1 MKDLL
6 KFMGGGKNSL
16 ALLVL
21 MALLAPAR
29 VLAQEQFLTI
39 APGGNSATVYP
50 VNLVF
55 KYSENQMILTAAEI
69 EAAGGG
75 AGTITSLAYKRYNE
89 GSGSPTSRTFDI
101 YMVHTSKNSFSSIS
115 EWIHVTTDDLVFS
128 GTYTFQTS
136 GTDWQ
141 TITLQT
147 PFEYN
152 GTDNLCICFDDNT
165 GRADTRMYWSTH
177 NASNRGLAGWGNSNF
192 DPMGNMPTSQTGVQS
207 KIADIQI
214 GFIPPGMPKP
224 VNLTASNVTA
234 HGATLSWTAPNE
246 DVIGYAYQ
254 YQPAGGEW
262 TALVSTTET
271 SVTLSSLMSDTDY
284 DFQVKAIYAD
294 DESNFAT
301 TTFHTEVS
309 CPRPVDLQAT
319 LTQGNATAATLSW
332 TESGEATDWVL
343 QYSPNADFT
352 GAIAVNVNNTPSC
365 SIINLT
371 PETKYYARVKAD
383 CGSGDQSQW
392 SNTITFRPT
401 NCSVVTIGDDSST
414 STTEMSPLVMTSNY
428 SLTQQIYTAEEID
441 MEGAIYAVSF
451 YYDNTAPFSMENI
464 RVFMKHVN
472 RNEFANATDKEPLT
486 TDDLVFTGT
495 FSATE
500 AGWATIILDTPFD
513 YDGASN
519 LLVCVCDNTTGGYT
533 SEYKFRQTLYNS
545 VFRRIYWHTNSSSYI
560 PDPYNSSTSY
570 GGSTGRSYGR
580 NNTQFDILPAAYPRP
595 VNLQATLTEG
605 NATSATL
612 SWTEKG
618 TATRW
623 VVEYGTAADFTG
635 ATSVTVNGTPSCNL
649 TSLTAEARYY
659 ARVKAVNGDSGSQWS
674 KVVDFRPT
682 NCRVVGIGDVTSTNA
697 TYCLPVVLNKNYS
710 LTQQIYTADEIGV
723 EGSIRTISFYYT
735 SYSSFSLSNIKIYMK
750 NVTRS
755 AFSSSSSNYE
765 KEPLTADNLVWT
777 GTLSA
782 SDAGWVTIDLTT
794 PFAYDGLSNL
804 LVAVY
809 DDESGKLNENYK
821 FKESPCTGTKCLYWY
836 HDTYIP
842 NLSSNSYS
850 GSHNTAQSRNVI
862 QLEILPPTCPRPLN
876 LQATLTEGD
885 NTVAS
890 LSWTENGS
898 ATEWVLQYG
907 TNKTFAEGTY
917 SEMTT
922 GFVVDGTTI
931 TANLTGLTPEQRLYA
946 RVKANCGG
954 GDESLW
960 SKTIEFRPT
969 TCDIVQIL
977 GNYGSTDYM
986 FPVAMSYNYSLSQQI
1001 YTAEEIGAEGMIYSI
1016 SFRYNSSSYPFT
1028 MNGIDVYMK
1037 NVTRNVFASQ
1047 YDNEPLSSSNRVWTG
1062 TLSATEAGWITIN
1075 LDTPFAYDGV
1085 SNLLVAVWDATSGK
1099 FTSDYKFNTGTCSGY
1114 KSIVW
1119 YGDSTTPI
1127 PYPIQNYPNG
1137 VYSNYTG
1144 WNTYRNQI
1152 QLGINPVSCP
1162 RPANLQATLDPTN
1175 ATVATLS
1182 WTEKGEATNWVLEY
1196 GTAADFTGA
1205 TTVNVSGTPSID
1217 LTSLTAEAKHYAR
1230 VKADCG
1236 SAQSEWSYTIEFRPT
1251 LCTNVTIGTGTG
1263 TDCAYPVNMLYN
1275 CSRTQQIYT
1284 AEEIGMEGLIY
1295 DISFYYSS
1303 YSPFA
1308 MNGIILSM
1316 KNVARSEFTNSNAME
1331 PTTEADIV
1339 WTGTISATKDGWV
1352 TITLDTPFAY
1362 DGVSNLLVEVYDGDT
1377 SGKLTSY
1384 FYFSVSSTSPAYR
1397 SICWYDDSAVT
1408 QYSSTGSHYYSGRS
1422 NNRNN
1427 IQLSIMPDAHPRP
1440 TDIEASLNAFSP
1452 TLATLSWTERGEA
1465 TNWTLQYGTD
1475 PEFSEGTYMEM
1486 TDGFTID
1493 SDAVTANLTGLTPE
1507 TTYYARV
1514 KSDYDGGIESGW
1526 SLTCVFVPTAYITI
1540 GNGTSTSYSLPI
1552 RTNFEYSFSQQIY
1565 TAEEIAA
1572 AAGSAGTITSVAFN
1586 YQGYTT
1592 ACSFEDVQVYMINT
1606 DKSGF
1611 PGYYD
1616 AVDFSLEDKVY
1627 EGPLQLPTESGWVT
1641 LTLDNEFDYDG
1652 TNILIC
1658 VIDPTEGDPNL
1669 GELRFYTSQTS
1680 DCKSINN
1687 FSSNEVYVYNNL
1699 SPIGMNQN
1707 SYRNDIRFQPTLYP
1721 KPKHLTVDNITPH
1734 TADLAWEAHD
1744 SSVTGYEYQY
1754 KLGEGEWTS
1763 LASTNNT
1770 TVTLTELTPEGE
1782 YTFRV
1787 RAVYDGG
1794 ASEFVSLDFTVLATC
1809 PKPTDL
1815 DYALTT
1821 GDGTVATMTWKQGYF
1836 EEAWV
1841 LQYGTDSEF
1850 TDGTYT
1856 EVTTGFNV
1864 EGTTISASLTG
1875 LTPEVTYYARVKA
1888 DCGGGDQSYWSNV
1901 VEFTPTDVI
1910 SLTVVNGTTSRN
1922 RYIPLNCL
1930 YADKGTRSQFIIPYT
1945 RLFEVVDGEIKA
1957 LTFYPS
1963 SPTAFELYDD
1973 SFKIYLAEVDFNTFA
1988 SAEYYNWDDMTQVY
2002 DGHLTCDGHQMTIT
2016 FDTPYYYNGG
2026 NLMIG
2031 FYEYEY
2037 GTAGSS
2043 YDYYWWKVEEQD
2055 AVTAVYSYA
2064 SNSQGEYG
2072 AVTTEEYLPNTTVH
2086 YVARA
2091 ITDTPRPK
2099 YLTANCV
2106 LARTATMKWVS
2117 PAENVTGYQYQYK
2130 ADGAE
2135 EWTVGSTTDTVVNLT
2150 DLTVVTPYT
2159 FQVKALYPNEGESA
2173 YANVSFTTHNL
2184 CDVPTDLTATLVPYN
2199 GSMAIISWT
2208 ENGEATNWV
2217 LQYST
2222 IDDFTAETHEITE
2235 GFEVMDGNHVS
2246 YVLTG
2251 LTEVATYVR
2260 VRPDCNEELWANP
2273 ISFTPAYANFQFNV
2287 TSTYHNYVPFYGSSV
2302 NYGTKSQF
2310 IIPSEMLSGLAGGTV
2325 KRMGFQKHSSYGSS
2339 SSSNSTYGNAVFKVF
2354 VKEVDNTSFSNGATP
2369 AAADWT
2375 DWNSMSE
2382 VYTGILTISSG
2393 LMWIE
2398 LDEGFVYGGDN
2409 LMVGFMDSIPGS
2421 STTYTYWYGATN
2433 GPSYSTVYAHKT
2445 SESGDYQ
2452 YNSNNFLPLIYFR
2465 YIPTEYPRM
2474 DNVVTVAVTA
2484 TTAQFSW
2491 EAPNENVTGYAY
2503 QYKLRNEEWPEEWTT
2518 TNDTEV
2524 TLEGLQQAK
2533 HQRFR
2538 VKALYGENE
2547 SVPFTVDFLTECD
2560 TYADIPFFE
2569 DFEGYGSGSGVMPY
2583 CWNRIGNNNCPN
2595 ILMAS
2600 GENYLGSYY
2609 LAFKY
2614 GSSSSYPDQ
2623 YAILPQMQN
2632 LNDLRVKLYAQIE
2645 NPDRPVVIYVGVMT
2659 DPADAS
2665 TFTLVGEVTVS
2676 DYNYRK
2682 FKVSLDSYTGG
2693 DGYIALKVAPTENG
2707 LYSNLYV
2714 DNVTV
2719 EPIPSCEEPEIEEA
2733 FDITNHTATLSWTD
2747 DGASAWQVYVSTENV
2762 LPAEPEGL
2770 QTVTTNPS
2778 TINGLEA
2785 ETPYYAWV
2793 RSLCGDGTYSP
2804 WSDAYTFTTEV
2815 ACPIPV
2821 NLEVTNV
2828 TGHTATLNW
2837 TDLYGDPTQ
2846 WEIQY
2851 YHNDEPSLV
2860 TADSV
2865 PFTLSGL
2872 EPESEYYDVQVRA
2885 WCGETDGWSEWS
2897 DYAYFYTPVSCFPV
2911 TDLHP
2916 VEVGAATATLT
2927 WSTDTHQEAG
2937 NAPTS
2942 WNVRYAKAPAVTYDF
2957 ETEEGIP
2964 DYSTDEETD
2973 WTVEEDAEN
2982 AHSDTHCLES
2992 HNSNYNT
2999 YLYIPAY
3006 GGAAASFWVKS
3017 LVEND
3022 TVSITIYYD
3031 GYNNSGGGDEPGMK
3045 GRIGRKGRNVRENRD
3060 EYMGSYYVTS
3070 DTYKKITVDLAD
3082 YQWDGSLELRVSGP
3096 VALDDIT
3103 VNTPVTTVTQQTLDF
3118 NQGSIW
3124 DYVYDC
3130 EGWSLDEAN
3139 GYIVSESGYTS
3150 DWGAYADFLI
3160 QLGSQVAFRAKAL
3173 DITEPVEYTVYVWDL
3188 SFDNVIAEKQIIV
3201 TDDFADYTW
3210 DLSEFS
3216 GTAYL
3221 EFYANEQPSL
3231 AIDDVSIPLVS
3242 MYSALIVEGE
3252 PTLQMNDLQQLA
3264 VYMVGVQAHCGEE
3277 DDSDWE
3283 STSFVPALCES
3294 ENQCQ
3299 ISYEWNTVGSGY
3311 GNDAYLKFV
3320 HHDSGLRAGMAYME
3334 LGTSGSGTISLCD
3347 GETYDVY
3354 YYLSGKYSNIDFTV
3368 YDPAGNVIASYAQF
3382 QSMTGDDS
3390 PYISFTMDCDVCQW
3404 PQHLTATN
3412 ITTESAQLVWEQGGD
3427 VTSWLVSYR
3436 EVFSDSLS
3444 VALNESNWIALPQG
3458 WTSLTF
3464 DNDYNLVAFEDWAP
3478 VDGALVSDTMSFLFI
3493 PVTLGGQAVIT
3504 AHGNENEA
3512 IGYGAIQRDSLV
3524 GLSFESIVDMII
3536 GGHALAESAQT
3547 DTIDLSD
3554 YQGNGYLFL
3563 VHECEGTVNLY
3574 LDSLVVYEPFEA
3586 EWSEG
3591 VIVNTTPS
3599 YTLEDLTI
3607 GTPYQAR
3614 VQAVCGDNEYSNPAV
3629 VSFVTSFC
3637 NPASQCEIYY
3647 ELGDSY
3653 GDGWSGASIS
3663 ILSDNTVV
3671 ATLTMQ
3677 SERYYLEGELP
3688 LCPGSY
3694 HFVWNGGSYSYP
3706 CYFTIYDPDG
3716 EVIAYKNSYS
3726 WLDGSV
3732 NLLDEPYEHFC
3743 RLEVMFTE
3751 GWNWWAPTVET
3762 NVLELEDL
3770 DEMESI
3776 LSQNGPLTGNLDL
3789 VAGQMYKVLVSDDCI
3804 LSLDGEPFTTAIVN
3818 IAQGYNWFGFI
3829 GDEPTDIED
3838 VFENF
3843 EPVAGD
3849 KVISQN
3855 EGFAIYNGEAWVGTL
3870 TTLVPGKG
3878 YVYVSQDTESKTLN
3892 LGQ

>member
-1 MKDLL
+1 MKIKSLL
-6 KFMGGGKNSL
+6 NSTRRSGL
-16 ALLVL
+16 CFALLVL
-21 MALLAPAR
+21 MAIIAP
-29 VLAQEQFLTI
+29 LTSFAQDQIVTI
-39 APGGNSATVYP
+39 APGGNYATVYP

-75 AGTITSLAYKRYNE
+75 AGTITSLAYKRYSE

-192 DPMGNMPTSQTGVQS
+192 DPMGNMPTSQTGVRGN
-207 KIADIQI
+207 IADIQI
-214 GFIPPGMPKP
+214 GFIPPGNPKP
-224 VNLTASNVTA
+224 QGLAASNVTA

-262 TALVSTTET
+262 TDLVSTPET
-271 SVTLSSLMSDTDY
+271 SVTLSSLTSDTDY
-284 DFQVKAIYAD
+284 DFQVKALYPD
-294 DESNFAT
+294 NEESNFAT

-319 LTQGNATAATLSW
+319 LTQGNATVATLNW
-332 TESGEATDWVL
+332 TESGTATDWVL

-352 GAIAVNVNNTPSC
+352 NATATNVSNTPSC

-383 CGSGDQSQW
+383 CGDGDQSQW
-392 SNTITFRPT
+392 SNTLTFRPT
-401 NCSVVTIGDDSST
+401 NCSVITIGDDSST

-674 KVVDFRPT
+674 KPVDFRPN

-1217 LTSLTAEAKHYAR
+1217 LTGLTAEAKQYAR

-1408 QYSSTGSHYYSGRS
+1408 QYSSTGSPYYSGRS

-1680 DCKSINN
+1680 DYKAINN
-1687 FSSNEVYVYNNL
+1687 FSSDEGYVYNNL

-1707 SYRNDIRFQPTLYP
+1707 RYRNNIRFLPTLFP
-1721 KPKHLTVDNITPH
+1721 KPRNLTVSNITPH

-1744 SSVTGYEYQY
+1744 SSVTGYQYQY
-1754 KLGEGEWTS
+1754 KLGEGEWTTPVPT
-1763 LASTNNT
+1763 TNT
-1770 TVTLTELTPEGE
+1770 SVTLQELTPEGN
-1782 YTFRV
+1782 YTFGV
-1787 RAVYDGG
+1787 QALYADGTSTF
-1794 ASEFVSLDFTVLATC
+1794 ATIDFTVLATC
-1809 PKPTDL
+1809 PVPTDL
-1815 DYALTT
+1815 QYTPTL
-1821 GDGTVATMTWKQGYF
+1821 GDGTVATLTWEQGYF

-1841 LQYGTDSEF
+1841 LQYGTDSLF

-1856 EVTTGFNV
+1856 EVTTGFTV
-1864 EGTTISASLTG
+1864 EGTTITANLTG
-1875 LTPEVTYYARVKA
+1875 LTPEATYYARVKA
-1888 DCGGGDQSYWSNV
+1888 DCGDGDQSYWIQT
-1901 VEFTPTDVI
+1901 EFIPTDVI
-1910 SLTVVNGTTSRN
+1910 PLDAVNGTYSN
-1922 RYIPLNCL
+1922 GYVPLYCQ
-1930 YADKGTRSQFIIPYT
+1930 YAHYGIKSQFIIPRT
-1945 RLFEVVDGEIKA
+1945 RLFEAVDGKIKA
-1957 LTFYPS
+1957 LTFYCQPA
-1963 SPTAFELYDD
+1963 TASNFGDA
-1973 SFKIYLAEVDFNTFA
+1973 SFKVYLAEVDFTTFNT
-1988 SAEYYNWDDMTQVY
+1988 SEYYNWTDMTQVY
-2002 DGHLTCDGHQMTIT
+2002 EGHLYCDGNQMTIT

-2031 FYEYEY
+2031 FIECEPYQSM
-2037 GTAGSS
+2037 TS
-2043 YDYYWWKVEEQD
+2043 YYWYAEYLNNVY
-2055 AVTAVYSYA
+2055 VSVYSY
-2064 SNSQGEYG
+2064 G
-2072 AVTTEEYLPNTTVH
+2072 AYVYPDRYLPNTTVH
-2086 YVARA
+2086 YVSRG

-2106 LARTATMKWVS
+2106 LARTATMKWVA

-2135 EWTVGSTTDTVVNLT
+2135 EWTVGSTTDTVVNLM

-2159 FQVKALYPNEGESA
+2159 FQVKALYPDNAESQ
-2173 YANVSFTTHNL
+2173 YANVSFTTHNI
-2184 CDVPTDLTATLVPYN
+2184 CDYPSDITATLIPYN
-2199 GSMAIISWT
+2199 GSTATISWT

-2465 YIPTEYPRM
+2465 YIPTEYPRI
-2474 DNVVTVAVTA
+2474 DAVTTVDVAA
-2484 TTAQFSW
+2484 TTALFSW
-2491 EAPNENVTGYAY
+2491 EAPNANVTGYAY

-2600 GENYLGSYY
+2600 GENYLGRYY

-2614 GSSSSYPDQ
+2614 GSSSNYPDQ

-2632 LNDLRVKLYAQIE
+2632 LDDLRVKFYAQIE
-2645 NPDRPVVIYVGVMT
+2645 NPDRPVVVYVGVMT

-2719 EPIPSCEEPEIEEA
+2719 EPIPSCEEPEIEGA

-2785 ETPYYAWV
+2785 EKPYYAWV

-2804 WSDAYTFTTEV
+2804 WSDVYTFTTEV

-2837 TDLYGDPTQ
+2837 TDLYGEPTQ

-2851 YHNDEPSLV
+2851 YHNDETSLV
-2860 TADSV
+2860 TADNV

-2872 EPESEYYDVQVRA
+2872 DAESGYYDVKVRA

-2897 DYAYFYTPVSCFPV
+2897 NTVYFYTPVSCFPV
-2911 TDLHP
+2911 TDLQ
-2916 VEVGAATATLT
+2916 VSELGTTTATLS
-2927 WSTDTHQEAG
+2927 WGIDPQQGWDNMPAE
-2937 NAPTS
+2937 
-2942 WNVRYAKAPAVTYDF
+2942 WNVMYAIMPATLYDF
-2957 ETEEGIP
+2957 ESENTTP
-2964 DYSTDEETD
+2964 QYSIYSNNSETP
-2973 WTVEEDAEN
+2973 WSIVEDADN
-2982 AHSDTHCLES
+2982 AHSTS
-2992 HNSNYNT
+2992 HYMQSPDCYG
-2999 YLYIPAY
+2999 YIEFPAY
-3006 GGAAASFWVKS
+3006 GGGAASFWVKS
-3017 LVEND
+3017 LVEDVN
-3022 TVSITIYYD
+3022 VTIDVYY
-3031 GYNNSGGGDEPGMK
+3031 NSSFSGGGDEPGY
-3045 GRIGRKGRNVRENRD
+3045 KGRNNDYLGQYTVPFEA
-3060 EYMGSYYVTS
+3060 
-3070 DTYKKITVDLAD
+3070 YKKITLDLAD
-3082 YQWDGSLELRVSGP
+3082 YQGEGTLRLQLQGQI
-3096 VALDDIT
+3096 ALDDIT
-3103 VNTPVTTVTQQTLDF
+3103 VNMPGITVTNQTLDF
-3118 NQGSIW
+3118 NQGILGN
-3124 DYVYDC
+3124 DVLLD
-3130 EGWSLDEAN
+3130 GWSLEYDGDN
-3139 GYIVSESGYTS
+3139 GYLVSEADYTN
-3150 DWGAYADFLI
+3150 DWGGAYADFPI
-3160 QLGSQVAFRAKAL
+3160 QLGGEVSFRAKAL
-3173 DITEPVEYTVYVWDL
+3173 NVTEAVEYTVAIWDWNFDEVITQTQISVTDAFADYAWDL
-3188 SFDNVIAEKQIIV
+3188 S
-3201 TDDFADYTW
+3201 DY
-3210 DLSEFS
+3210 S
-3216 GTAYL
+3216 GMAYL
-3221 EFYANEQPSL
+3221 EFIANNQPSL
-3231 AIDDVSIPLVS
+3231 VIDDLTLDMPSMGYLTTTVSDN
-3242 MYSALIVEGE
+3242 M
-3252 PTLQMNDLQQLA
+3252 LQMNDLQQFA
-3264 VYMVGVQAHCGEE
+3264 VYTVGVQAHCGED
-3277 DDSDWE
+3277 DDSQMAMPI
-3283 STSFVPALCES
+3283 SFVPALCES
-3294 ENQCQ
+3294 EDQCQ
-3299 ISYEWNTVGSGY
+3299 ISYEWNTVDGDGPW
-3311 GNDAYLKFV
+3311 GDAYLKV
-3320 HHDSGLRAGMAYME
+3320 IHHESGLRVAQCEME
-3334 LGTSGSGTISLCD
+3334 LSTSGMGYFSLCD
-3347 GETYDVY
+3347 GEVYDLY
-3354 YYLSGKYSNIDFTV
+3354 YDASVKGYVDFTV
-3368 YDPAGNVIASYAQF
+3368 YDAAGEVIASYAMF
-3382 QSMTGDDS
+3382 QSLTEEDD
-3390 PYISFTMDCDVCQW
+3390 PYIQFTMDCDVCQW
-3404 PQHLTATN
+3404 PTHLTATN
-3412 ITTESAQLVWEQGGD
+3412 LTTQSASLTWEQGGD

-3436 EVFSDSLS
+3436 D
-3444 VALNESNWIALPQG
+3444 LNAMGDVILNQSNWTAVPQG
-3458 WTSLTF
+3458 WLPLTF
-3464 DNDYNLVAFEDWAP
+3464 DEDDNLVETEDWTP
-3478 VDGALVSDTMSFLFI
+3478 ENGALVSNTASCLFI
-3493 PVTLGGQAVIT
+3493 PVALGGQAVVT
-3504 AHGNENEA
+3504 ARGSEDEA
-3512 IGYGAIQRDSLV
+3512 LLIGVYQGGSPV
-3524 GLSFESIVDMII
+3524 GMNVNNLSEESIEQHFLSEDPQQYVV
-3536 GGHALAESAQT
+3536 
-3547 DTIDLSD
+3547 DLSG
-3554 YQGNGYLFL
+3554 YQGDGYLFL
-3563 VHECEGTVNLY
+3563 YHGCGSEPANLY
-3574 LDSLVVYEPFEA
+3574 LDQLVVYGLA
-3586 EWSEG
+3586 DWSEG
-3591 VIVNTTPS
+3591 VIVNTTPT
-3599 YTLEDLTI
+3599 YTIENLTS
-3607 GTPYQAR
+3607 GTSYQAR
-3614 VQAVCGDNEYSNPAV
+3614 VQAVCGVGEYGNPAI
-3629 VSFVTSFC
+3629 VSFVTPFC
-3637 NPASQCEIYY
+3637 NPENQCAISYV
-3647 ELGDSY
+3647 LRDSY
-3653 GDGWSGASIS
+3653 GDSWENAYIS
-3663 ILSDNTVV
+3663 VVHHNSNTEV
-3671 ATLTMQ
+3671 ARLTMQ
-3677 SERYYLEGELP
+3677 YNDGNELAGTLALCDGETYDFMYVYGNCCSDEHSFAIYAPSGEVVMDYLEAIP
-3688 LCPGSY
+3688 NQSDVVSY
-3694 HFVWNGGSYSYP
+3694 TMDCSGTPTTVQLS
-3706 CYFTIYDPDG
+3706 
-3716 EVIAYKNSYS
+3716 
-3726 WLDGSV
+3726 
-3732 NLLDEPYEHFC
+3732 
-3743 RLEVMFTE
+3743 E
-3751 GWNWWAPTVET
+3751 GWNWWAPTSEVSVDAFATAIGDYVEDVMT
-3762 NVLELEDL
+3762 E
-3770 DEMESI
+3770 
-3776 LSQNGPLTGNLDL
+3776 
-3789 VAGQMYKVLVSDDCI
+3789 
-3804 LSLDGEPFTTAIVN
+3804 DGEPVSTFVPGEMYRVLVNEDCEFTLAGASATSAEID
-3818 IAQGYNWFGFI
+3818 IEQGTNWFGFI
-3829 GDEPTDIED
+3829 GTETS
-3838 VFENF
+3838 VTNAFATF
-3843 EPVAGD
+3843 GPVAGD
-3849 KVISQN
+3849 KVISQDG
-3855 EGFAIYNGEAWVGTL
+3855 GFAVYTFTEGVGSWVGTL

-3878 YVYVSQDTESKTLN
+3878 YVYVSQASESKTLI

>member
-1 MKDLL
+1 MKTKALQHL
-6 KFMGGGKNSL
+6 TSRNRL
-16 ALLVL
+16 ALLL
-21 MALLAPAR
+21 LLAAFLVPMSVMGQETLTVHNGSTTNGYVPIYGYWCDAYQKCEMVYPAAELSAMNGSEINKLQFYTEANPNNWNGSFQ
-29 VLAQEQFLTI
+29 VFLKEVDFTSISSYQGNSGATIVYEGTLNVSSQQVIVNFAQNY
-39 APGGNSATVYP
+39 AYNGGNLLIGVYRTAPDSYSSCNFYGETVSGASVQGYSNSGLSSVSATQRNFLP
-50 VNLVF
+50 
-55 KYSENQMILTAAEI
+55 KA
-69 EAAGGG
+69 
-75 AGTITSLAYKRYNE
+75 
-89 GSGSPTSRTFDI
+89 TF
-101 YMVHTSKNSFSSIS
+101 
-115 EWIHVTTDDLVFS
+115 
-128 GTYTFQTS
+128 TY
-136 GTDWQ
+136 
-141 TITLQT
+141 
-147 PFEYN
+147 EY
-152 GTDNLCICFDDNT
+152 
-165 GRADTRMYWSTH
+165 
-177 NASNRGLAGWGNSNF
+177 GN
-192 DPMGNMPTSQTGVQS
+192 
-207 KIADIQI
+207 K
-214 GFIPPGMPKP
+214 PK
-224 VNLTASNVTA
+224 NLTATNVTS

-254 YQPAGGEW
+254 YQPAGGGW
-262 TALVSTTET
+262 TTLESTTET
-271 SVTLSSLMSDTDY
+271 SVTLYGLTSDTDY
-284 DFQVKAIYAD
+284 NFQVKALYPD
-294 DESNFAT
+294 NVESNFAT
-301 TTFHTEVS
+301 TTFHTQVS

-319 LTQGNATAATLSW
+319 LTQGDATVATLSW
-332 TESGEATDWVL
+332 TESGEAATWILEYSENANFTDAFVM
-343 QYSPNADFT
+343 T
-352 GAIAVNVNNTPSC
+352 VNTTPSC
-365 SIINLT
+365 SIINLS
-371 PETKYYARVKAD
+371 PETKYYARVKAN
-383 CGSGDQSQW
+383 CGGGDQSQW
-392 SNTITFRPT
+392 SNPITFRPT

-451 YYDNTAPFSMENI
+451 YYDNTAPFSMDNI
-464 RVFMKHVN
+464 RVFMKYVD

-486 TDDLVFTGT
+486 ADNLVWTGT

-500 AGWATIILDTPFD
+500 AGWVTIYLDTPFD

-519 LLVCVCDNTTGGYT
+519 LLVCLCDNTSG
-533 SEYKFRQTLYNS
+533 SFSNDYKFRSTSYDFYRCLYW
-545 VFRRIYWHTNSSSYI
+545 YTNSSSYI
-560 PDPYNSSTSY
+560 PDPYNNSTSY
-570 GGSTGRSYGR
+570 SGSNGRNYAR
-580 NNTQFDILPAAYPRP
+580 NNTQFDILPVAYPRP
-595 VNLQATLTEG
+595 VDLQATLTEG
-605 NATSATL
+605 DATTASL

-618 TATRW
+618 SATSW
-623 VVEYGTAADFTG
+623 MVEYGTAADFTG
-635 ATSVTVNGTPSCNL
+635 ASSLTVNGTPTCNL
-649 TSLTAEARYY
+649 TGLTPEVRYY
-659 ARVKAVNGDSGSQWS
+659 ARVKAVSGDSGSNWS
-674 KVVDFRPT
+674 KPVNFRPT
-682 NCRVVGIGDVTSTNA
+682 NCLNIVIGDEATTNYSPYYPVTMP
-697 TYCLPVVLNKNYS
+697 YNYS
-710 LTQQIYTADEIGV
+710 LTEQIYTADEIGI
-723 EGSIRTISFYYT
+723 EGTIYSISFYYNS
-735 SYSSFSLSNIKIYMK
+735 SYSFSMSNLKVYMM

-755 AFSSSSSNYE
+755 VFISNNNDKVSLY
-765 KEPLTADNLVWT
+765 DNNLVWT

-782 SDAGWVTIDLTT
+782 SEPGWVTIDLDT
-794 PFAYDGLSNL
+794 PFEYNGNSNL

-809 DDESGKLNENYK
+809 DNVNGCFTDNHRFLTTS
-821 FKESPCTGTKCLYWY
+821 CTGAKCLYWY
-836 HDTYIP
+836 
-842 NLSSNSYS
+842 SNSYVPNLTSNTYS
-850 GSHNTAQSRNVI
+850 GSRYYPAYRNNI
-862 QLEILPPTCPRPLN
+862 LIDILPPTCPKPVN
-876 LQATLTEGD
+876 LQATLTETD
-885 NTVAS
+885 ATVAT

-898 ATEWVLQYG
+898 ANDWVLQYG
-907 TNKTFAEGTY
+907 SDKTFAEGTY
-917 SEMTT
+917 SEMTS
-922 GFVVDGTTI
+922 GFVVDCTTI
-931 TANLTGLTPEQRLYA
+931 TANLTNLTPEQRLYA

-954 GDESLW
+954 DAESQW
-960 SKTIEFRPT
+960 SKSIEFRPT
-969 TCDIVQIL
+969 SCDLVEIL
-977 GNYGSTDYM
+977 GNSTSS
-986 FPVAMSYNYSLSQQI
+986 SYYYPLSSMNNYSMSQQI
-1001 YTAEEIGAEGMIYSI
+1001 FTSDEIGREGTIYSVGFYYYTNTNPFSI
-1016 SFRYNSSSYPFT
+1016 S
-1028 MNGIDVYMK
+1028 GVKIYMK
-1037 NVTRNVFASQ
+1037 NVTRSVFVN
-1047 YDNEPLSSSNRVWTG
+1047 YEKEPLTEDNLVWTG
-1062 TLSATEAGWITIN
+1062 TFSADQSGWFTIN
-1075 LDTPFAYDGV
+1075 LDTSFAYDGV
-1085 SNLLVAVWDATSGK
+1085 SNLLVAVWDPTNGK
-1099 FTSDYKFNTGTCSGY
+1099 LSSNYIFRVGSCTGN

-1119 YGDSTTPI
+1119 YHDTANPDPTDNI
-1127 PYPIQNYPNG
+1127 T
-1137 VYSNYTG
+1137 NYTG
-1144 WNTYRNQI
+1144 SQGIGQSRNHI
-1152 QLGINPVSCP
+1152 QFGVLPVSCR
-1162 RPANLQATLDPTN
+1162 RPANLQATLDPTD
-1175 ATVATLS
+1175 ATIATLS
-1182 WTEKGEATNWVLEY
+1182 WEEKGEAINWVLEY
-1196 GTAADFTGA
+1196 SLEEDFTNA
-1205 TTVNVSGTPSID
+1205 TSVNVSGTPSIN
-1217 LTSLTAEAKHYAR
+1217 LTGLTAEAKYYAR

-1236 SAQSEWSYTIEFRPT
+1236 STQSEWSYSVEFRPT
-1251 LCTNVTIGTGTG
+1251 LCTYVTIGTETN
-1263 TDCAYPVNMLYN
+1263 THTFPVRLDNN
-1275 CSRTQQIYT
+1275 TSRTQQIYM

-1295 DISFYYSS
+1295 DISFYYKS
-1303 YSPFA
+1303 YSPFSFDNIV
-1308 MNGIILSM
+1308 MSM
-1316 KNVARSEFTNSNAME
+1316 KNVTRSEFTSTNME
-1331 PTTEADIV
+1331 ATTEDDIV
-1339 WTGTISATKDGWV
+1339 WSGTFKAIRDGWV
-1352 TITLDTPFAY
+1352 TLTLDTPFAY
-1362 DGVSNLLVEVYDGDT
+1362 DGVSNLLVEFYDGYDT
-1377 SGKLTSY
+1377 DGRLNGNY
-1384 FYFSVSSTSPAYR
+1384 CLFYMSSTNPFYR
-1397 SICWYDDSAVT
+1397 TVHWDYNYNGNAVP
-1408 QYSSTGSHYYSGRS
+1408 QYISDPGGNSSSMQTI
-1422 NNRNN
+1422 RNN
-1427 IQLSIMPDAHPRP
+1427 IRLGIMPDTHPRP
-1440 TDIEASLNAFSP
+1440 SDVEASLSAFMP
-1452 TLATLSWTERGEA
+1452 TTATISWTERGEA
-1465 TNWTLQYGTD
+1465 TSWTLQYGTD
-1475 PEFSEGTYMEM
+1475 SEFSEGTYLEM
-1486 TDGFTID
+1486 TDDFTVDGNTI
-1493 SDAVTANLTGLTPE
+1493 TANLTGLTPE

-1514 KSDYDGGIESGW
+1514 KSNYDGGIESGW
-1526 SLTCVFVPTAYITI
+1526 SLTCEFIPTAYITI
-1540 GNGTSTSYSLPI
+1540 GDGNSATSSHPVSTYY
-1552 RTNFEYSFSQQIY
+1552 NYSFTQQIY
-1565 TAEEIAA
+1565 TADEIIAA
-1572 AAGSAGTITSVAFN
+1572 KGGAGTFTSIAFN
-1586 YQGYTT
+1586 YRGYANASNTM
-1592 ACSFEDVQVYMINT
+1592 EGIQVYMINT
-1606 DKSGF
+1606 DKSVF
-1611 PGYYD
+1611 SGYSD
-1616 AVDFSLEDKVY
+1616 LVALSEADKVY
-1627 EGPLQLPTESGWVT
+1627 EGPLELPAEGGWTT
-1641 LTLDNEFDYDG
+1641 LVLDNEFDYDG

-1658 VIDPTEGDPNL
+1658 VIDPTDGCPTGNSSCT
-1669 GELRFYTSQTS
+1669 FYTTS
-1680 DCKSINN
+1680 TTYTTSLYRYDNSTVFDVATLTNYTANTTNSHNN
-1687 FSSNEVYVYNNL
+1687 
-1699 SPIGMNQN
+1699 
-1707 SYRNDIRFQPTLYP
+1707 IRFLPTLYP
-1721 KPKHLTVDNITPH
+1721 KPRHLMVDNITPH
-1734 TADLAWEAHD
+1734 TADLAWTAHD

-1754 KLGEGEWTS
+1754 KLGEGEWTD
-1763 LASTNNT
+1763 LASTTNT

-1787 RAVYDGG
+1787 KALYADGT
-1794 ASEFVSLDFTVLATC
+1794 SDFVSLNFTVLATC

-1815 DYALTT
+1815 QYAPTV
-1821 GDGTVATMTWKQGYF
+1821 GDGTVATLTWQQGYF

-1856 EVTTGFNV
+1856 EVTTGFTV
-1864 EGTTISASLTG
+1864 EGTAITANLTS

-1963 SPTAFELYDD
+1963 SPTAFDLYDD

-2106 LARTATMKWVS
+2106 LARTATMKWVA

-2208 ENGEATNWV
+2208 ENGEATDWV
-2217 LQYST
+2217 LQYNTDNVFDTEST
-2222 IDDFTAETHEITE
+2222 IEITE
-2235 GFEVMDGNHVS
+2235 GFEVVDGNHVS

-2421 STTYTYWYGATN
+2421 SITYTYWYGATN

-2484 TTAQFSW
+2484 TTALFSW

-2632 LNDLRVKLYAQIE
+2632 LDDLRVKFYAQIE

-2837 TDLYGDPTQ
+2837 TDLYGEPTQ

-2851 YHNDEPSLV
+2851 YHNDETSLV
-2860 TADSV
+2860 TADNV

-2872 EPESEYYDVQVRA
+2872 DAESGYYDVKVRA

-2897 DYAYFYTPVSCFPV
+2897 NTVYFYTPVSCFPV
-2911 TDLHP
+2911 TDLQ
-2916 VEVGAATATLT
+2916 VSELGTTTATLT
-2927 WSTDTHQEAG
+2927 WGIDPQQG
-2937 NAPTS
+2937 LDNMPTE
-2942 WNVRYAKAPAVTYDF
+2942 WNVIYAVAPATMFDF
-2957 ETEEGIP
+2957 ESENTTP
-2964 DYSTDEETD
+2964 QYSVYSDNSETP
-2973 WTVEEDAEN
+2973 WSIVEDADN
-2982 AHSDTHCLES
+2982 AHSTS
-2992 HNSNYNT
+2992 HYMQSPDCYG
-2999 YLYIPAY
+2999 YIEFPAY
-3006 GGAAASFWVKS
+3006 GGGAASFWAKS
-3017 LVEND
+3017 LVEDEND
-3022 TVSITIYYD
+3022 AVYISIYYD
-3031 GYNNSGGGDEPGMK
+3031 GNSSSGSGGDYK
-3045 GRIGRKGRNVRENRD
+3045 GRGNDKDRNS
-3060 EYMGSYYVTS
+3060 YMGGYIVTS

-3082 YQWDGSLELRVSGP
+3082 YQGEGTLRLQLEGQI
-3096 VALDDIT
+3096 ALDDIT
-3103 VNTPVTTVTQQTLDF
+3103 VNMPGMTVTNQTLNF
-3118 NQGSIW
+3118 NQGTLGN
-3124 DYVYDC
+3124 DVYLD
-3130 EGWSLDEAN
+3130 GWSLEYDGDNGYLMSEAN
-3139 GYIVSESGYTS
+3139 YTN
-3150 DWGAYADFLI
+3150 DWGGAYADFPI
-3160 QLGSQVAFRAKAL
+3160 QLGGEVTFRAKAL
-3173 DITEPVEYTVYVWDL
+3173 EVTEAVEYTVAIWDWNFDEVITETQISVTDAFADYEWDL
-3188 SFDNVIAEKQIIV
+3188 S
-3201 TDDFADYTW
+3201 DY
-3210 DLSEFS
+3210 S
-3216 GTAYL
+3216 GMAYL
-3221 EFYANEQPSL
+3221 EFIANDQPSL
-3231 AIDDVSIPLVS
+3231 VIDDLTLDMPSMGYTTTTVSDN
-3242 MYSALIVEGE
+3242 M
-3252 PTLQMNDLQQLA
+3252 LQLNDLQQLA
-3264 VYMVGVQAHCGEE
+3264 VYTVGVQAHCGEE
-3277 DDSDWE
+3277 DDSDLE
-3283 STSFVPALCES
+3283 TTSFVPALCES
-3294 ENQCQ
+3294 EDQCQ
-3299 ISYEWNTVGSGY
+3299 ISYEWNTVDGDGPWS
-3311 GNDAYLKFV
+3311 DAYLKV
-3320 HHDSGLRAGMAYME
+3320 IHHESGLRVAMCRME
-3334 LGTSGSGTISLCD
+3334 NGTSGMGYFSLCD
-3347 GETYDVY
+3347 DEVYDLYCY
-3354 YYLSGKYSNIDFTV
+3354 YGGKGYVDFTV
-3368 YDPAGNVIASYAQF
+3368 YDPAGEVIASYAQF
-3382 QSMTGDDS
+3382 QSLTEEDD
-3390 PYISFTMDCDVCQW
+3390 PYIQFTMDCDVCQW
-3404 PQHLTATN
+3404 PTHLMASNLTTQSATL
-3412 ITTESAQLVWEQGGD
+3412 TWEQGGD
-3427 VTSWLVSYR
+3427 VTSWLVSYKDLNAMGD
-3436 EVFSDSLS
+3436 VILNQSD
-3444 VALNESNWIALPQG
+3444 WTALPQN
-3458 WTSLTF
+3458 WTPLTF
-3464 DNDYNLVAFEDWAP
+3464 DEDYNLVETEDWTP
-3478 VDGALVSDTMSFLFI
+3478 ENGALVSNTMSFLFI
-3493 PVTLGGQAVIT
+3493 PVSLGGQAVVT
-3504 AHGNENEA
+3504 ARGSEDEA
-3512 IGYGAIQRDSLV
+3512 LLV
-3524 GLSFESIVDMII
+3524 GIYQGGSPVGMNVNNLSEESIEQHFLSEDPQQYVV
-3536 GGHALAESAQT
+3536 
-3547 DTIDLSD
+3547 DLSG
-3554 YQGNGYLFL
+3554 YQGDGYLFL
-3563 VHECEGTVNLY
+3563 YHGCGSEPANLY
-3574 LDSLVVYEPFEA
+3574 LDQLVVYGPA
-3586 EWSEG
+3586 AWSEG
-3591 VIVNTTPS
+3591 VVVNTTPT
-3599 YTLEDLTI
+3599 YTIGDLTP
-3607 GTPYQAR
+3607 GTTCQAR
-3614 VQAVCGDNEYSNPAV
+3614 VQAVCGVGEYGNPAM
-3629 VSFVTSFC
+3629 VSFVTPLC
-3637 NPASQCEIYY
+3637 NPESQCGIYY
-3647 ELGDSY
+3647 VLNDMY
-3653 GDGWSGASIS
+3653 DDGWNNAYIAIVNGGTEVSR
-3663 ILSDNTVV
+3663 
-3671 ATLTMQ
+3671 LTIEYG
-3677 SERYYLEGELP
+3677 SLHAEGELP

-3694 HFVWNGGSYSYP
+3694 QFVWHQGNYDNECS
-3706 CYFTIYDPDG
+3706 FTIYDAD
-3716 EVIAYKNSYS
+3716 ENVIVYKESGTYPET
-3726 WLDGSV
+3726 G
-3732 NLLDEPYEHFC
+3732 NLLDEPYEHSCAVLVVYEFS
-3743 RLEVMFTE
+3743 E
-3751 GWNWWAPTVET
+3751 GWNWWAPTSEVSVEALAT
-3762 NVLELEDL
+3762 AIGDYVEGVMTE
-3770 DEMESI
+3770 
-3776 LSQNGPLTGNLDL
+3776 
-3789 VAGQMYKVLVSDDCI
+3789 
-3804 LSLDGEPFTTAIVN
+3804 DGEPVSTFVPGEMYRILVNAGCEFTLTGASATSAEMEI
-3818 IAQGYNWFGFI
+3818 GHGPNWFGFI
-3829 GDEPTDIED
+3829 GTEMSVTEAFTD
-3838 VFENF
+3838 F
-3843 EPVAGD
+3843 EPEVGD
-3849 KVISQN
+3849 KVVSQDQ
-3855 EGFAIYNGEAWVGTL
+3855 GFAIYDGEHWVGTL

-3878 YVYVSQDTESKTLN
+3878 YVYVSQASETKTLY

>member
-1 MKDLL
+1 MKTKALQHL
-6 KFMGGGKNSL
+6 TSRNRL
-16 ALLVL
+16 ALLL
-21 MALLAPAR
+21 LLAAFLVPMSVMGQETLTVHNGSTTNGYVPIYGYWCDAYQKCEMVYPAAELSAMNGSEINKLQFYTEANPNNWNGSFQ
-29 VLAQEQFLTI
+29 VFLKEVDFTSISSYQGNSGATIVYEGTLNVSSQQVIVNFAQNY
-39 APGGNSATVYP
+39 AYNGGNLLIGVYRTAPDSYSSCNFYGETVSGASVQGYSNSGLSSVSATQRNFLP
-50 VNLVF
+50 
-55 KYSENQMILTAAEI
+55 KA
-69 EAAGGG
+69 
-75 AGTITSLAYKRYNE
+75 
-89 GSGSPTSRTFDI
+89 TF
-101 YMVHTSKNSFSSIS
+101 
-115 EWIHVTTDDLVFS
+115 
-128 GTYTFQTS
+128 TY
-136 GTDWQ
+136 
-141 TITLQT
+141 
-147 PFEYN
+147 EY
-152 GTDNLCICFDDNT
+152 
-165 GRADTRMYWSTH
+165 
-177 NASNRGLAGWGNSNF
+177 GN
-192 DPMGNMPTSQTGVQS
+192 
-207 KIADIQI
+207 K
-214 GFIPPGMPKP
+214 PK
-224 VNLTASNVTA
+224 NLTATNVTS

-254 YQPAGGEW
+254 YQPAGGGW
-262 TALVSTTET
+262 TTLESTTET
-271 SVTLSSLMSDTDY
+271 SVTLYGLTSDTDY
-284 DFQVKAIYAD
+284 NFQVKALYPD
-294 DESNFAT
+294 NVESNFAT
-301 TTFHTEVS
+301 TTFHTQVS
-309 CPRPVDLQAT
+309 CPKPVDLQAT
-319 LTQGNATAATLSW
+319 LTQGNATVATLSW
-332 TESGEATDWVL
+332 IESGEATDWVL

-383 CGSGDQSQW
+383 CGGGDQSQW
-392 SNTITFRPT
+392 SNTLTFRPT
-401 NCSVVTIGDDSST
+401 NCNVVTIGEGT
-414 STTEMSPLVMTSNY
+414 GTTAMFPLAMTNNY
-428 SLTQQIYTAEEID
+428 SLTQQIFTAEEID
-441 MEGAIYAVSF
+441 MEGTIYAVSF
-451 YYDNTAPFSMENI
+451 YYDNTAPFSMDNI
-464 RVFMKHVN
+464 RVFMKYVD

-486 TDDLVFTGT
+486 ADNLVWTGT

-500 AGWATIILDTPFD
+500 AGWVTIYLDTPFD

-519 LLVCVCDNTTGGYT
+519 LLVCLCDNTSG
-533 SEYKFRQTLYNS
+533 SFSNDYKFRSTSYDFYRCLYW
-545 VFRRIYWHTNSSSYI
+545 YTNSSSYI
-560 PDPYNSSTSY
+560 PDPYNNSTSY
-570 GGSTGRSYGR
+570 SGSNGRNYAR
-580 NNTQFDILPAAYPRP
+580 NNTQFDILPVAYPRP
-595 VNLQATLTEG
+595 VDLQATLTEG
-605 NATSATL
+605 DATTASL

-618 TATRW
+618 SATSW
-623 VVEYGTAADFTG
+623 MVEYGTAADFTG
-635 ATSVTVNGTPSCNL
+635 ASSLTVNGTPTCNL
-649 TSLTAEARYY
+649 TGLTPEVRYY
-659 ARVKAVNGDSGSQWS
+659 ARVKAVSGDSGSNWS
-674 KVVDFRPT
+674 KPVNFRPT
-682 NCRVVGIGDVTSTNA
+682 NCLNIVIGDEATTNYSPYYPVTMP
-697 TYCLPVVLNKNYS
+697 YNYS
-710 LTQQIYTADEIGV
+710 LTEQIYTADEIGI
-723 EGSIRTISFYYT
+723 EGTIYSISFYYNS
-735 SYSSFSLSNIKIYMK
+735 SYSFSMSNLKVYMM

-755 AFSSSSSNYE
+755 VFISNNNDKVSLY
-765 KEPLTADNLVWT
+765 DNNLVWT

-782 SDAGWVTIDLTT
+782 SEPGWVTIDLDT
-794 PFAYDGLSNL
+794 PFEYNGNSNL

-809 DDESGKLNENYK
+809 DNVNGCFTDNHRFLTTS
-821 FKESPCTGTKCLYWY
+821 CTGAKCLYWY
-836 HDTYIP
+836 
-842 NLSSNSYS
+842 SNSYVPNLTSNTYS
-850 GSHNTAQSRNVI
+850 GSRYYPAYRNNI
-862 QLEILPPTCPRPLN
+862 LIDILPPTCPKPVN
-876 LQATLTEGD
+876 LQATLTETD
-885 NTVAS
+885 ATVAT

-898 ATEWVLQYG
+898 ANDWVLQYG
-907 TNKTFAEGTY
+907 SDKTFAEGTY
-917 SEMTT
+917 SEMTS
-922 GFVVDGTTI
+922 GFVVDCTTI
-931 TANLTGLTPEQRLYA
+931 TANLTNLTPEQRLYA

-1217 LTSLTAEAKHYAR
+1217 LTGLTAEAKHYAR

-1408 QYSSTGSHYYSGRS
+1408 QYSSTGSPYYSGRS

-1963 SPTAFELYDD
+1963 SPTAFDLYDD

-2106 LARTATMKWVS
+2106 LARTATMKWVA

-2208 ENGEATNWV
+2208 ENGEATDWV
-2217 LQYST
+2217 LQYNTDNVFDTEST
-2222 IDDFTAETHEITE
+2222 IEITE
-2235 GFEVMDGNHVS
+2235 GFEVVDGNHVS

-2421 STTYTYWYGATN
+2421 SITYTYWYGATN

-2484 TTAQFSW
+2484 TTALFSW

-2632 LNDLRVKLYAQIE
+2632 LDDLRVKFYAQIE

-2837 TDLYGDPTQ
+2837 TDLYGEPTQ

-2851 YHNDEPSLV
+2851 YHNDETSVV
-2860 TADSV
+2860 TADNV

-2872 EPESEYYDVQVRA
+2872 DAESGYYDVKVRA

-2897 DYAYFYTPVSCFPV
+2897 NTVYFYTPVSCFPV
-2911 TDLHP
+2911 TDLQ
-2916 VEVGAATATLT
+2916 VSELGTTTATLT
-2927 WSTDTHQEAG
+2927 WGIDPQQGLDNMPAE
-2937 NAPTS
+2937 
-2942 WNVRYAKAPAVTYDF
+2942 WNVMYAIMPATLYDF
-2957 ETEEGIP
+2957 ESENTTP
-2964 DYSTDEETD
+2964 QYSVYSDNSETP
-2973 WTVEEDAEN
+2973 WSIVEDADN
-2982 AHSDTHCLES
+2982 AHSTS
-2992 HNSNYNT
+2992 HYMQSPDCYG
-2999 YLYIPAY
+2999 YIEFPAY
-3006 GGAAASFWVKS
+3006 GGGAASFWAKS
-3017 LVEND
+3017 LVEDEND
-3022 TVSITIYYD
+3022 AVYISIYYD
-3031 GYNNSGGGDEPGMK
+3031 GNSSSGSGGDYK
-3045 GRIGRKGRNVRENRD
+3045 GRGNDKDRNS
-3060 EYMGSYYVTS
+3060 YMGGYIVTS

-3082 YQWDGSLELRVSGP
+3082 YQGEGTLRLQLEGQI
-3096 VALDDIT
+3096 ALDDIT
-3103 VNTPVTTVTQQTLDF
+3103 VNMPGMTVTNQTLNF
-3118 NQGSIW
+3118 NQGTLGN
-3124 DYVYDC
+3124 DVYLD
-3130 EGWSLDEAN
+3130 GWSLEYDGDNGYLMSEAN
-3139 GYIVSESGYTS
+3139 YTN
-3150 DWGAYADFLI
+3150 DWGGAYADFPI
-3160 QLGSQVAFRAKAL
+3160 QLGGEVTFRAKAL
-3173 DITEPVEYTVYVWDL
+3173 EVTEAVEYTVAIWDWN
-3188 SFDNVIAEKQIIV
+3188 FDEVITETQISV
-3201 TDDFADYTW
+3201 TDAFADYEL
-3210 DLSEFS
+3210 DLSDYS
-3216 GTAYL
+3216 GMAYL
-3221 EFYANEQPSL
+3221 EFIANDQPSL
-3231 AIDDVSIPLVS
+3231 VIDDLTLDVPSMGYTTTTVSDN
-3242 MYSALIVEGE
+3242 M
-3252 PTLQMNDLQQLA
+3252 LQLNDLQQLA
-3264 VYMVGVQAHCGEE
+3264 VYTVGVQAHCGEE
-3277 DDSDWE
+3277 DDSDLE
-3283 STSFVPALCES
+3283 TTSFVPALCES
-3294 ENQCQ
+3294 GDQCQ
-3299 ISYEWNTVGSGY
+3299 ISYEWNTVDGDGPWS
-3311 GNDAYLKFV
+3311 DAYLKV
-3320 HHDSGLRAGMAYME
+3320 IHHESGLRVAMCRME
-3334 LGTSGSGTISLCD
+3334 NGTSGMGYFSLCD
-3347 GETYDVY
+3347 DEVYDLYCY
-3354 YYLSGKYSNIDFTV
+3354 YGGKGYVDFTV
-3368 YDPAGNVIASYAQF
+3368 YDPAGEVIASYAQF
-3382 QSMTGDDS
+3382 QSLTEEDD
-3390 PYISFTMDCDVCQW
+3390 PYIQFTMDCDVCQW
-3404 PQHLTATN
+3404 PTHLMASNLTTQSATL
-3412 ITTESAQLVWEQGGD
+3412 TWEQGGD
-3427 VTSWLVSYR
+3427 VTSWLVSYKDLNAMGD
-3436 EVFSDSLS
+3436 VILNQSD
-3444 VALNESNWIALPQG
+3444 WTALPQN
-3458 WTSLTF
+3458 WTPLTF
-3464 DNDYNLVAFEDWAP
+3464 DEDYNLVETEDWTP
-3478 VDGALVSDTMSFLFI
+3478 ENGALVSNTMSFLFI
-3493 PVTLGGQAVIT
+3493 PVSLGGQAVVT
-3504 AHGNENEA
+3504 ARGSEDEA
-3512 IGYGAIQRDSLV
+3512 LLV
-3524 GLSFESIVDMII
+3524 GIYQGGSPVGMNVNNLSEESIEQHFLSEDPQQYVV
-3536 GGHALAESAQT
+3536 
-3547 DTIDLSD
+3547 DLSG
-3554 YQGNGYLFL
+3554 YQGDGYLFL
-3563 VHECEGTVNLY
+3563 YHGCGSEPANLY
-3574 LDSLVVYEPFEA
+3574 LDQLVVYGPA
-3586 EWSEG
+3586 DWSEG
-3591 VIVNTTPS
+3591 VVVNTTPT
-3599 YTLEDLTI
+3599 YTIGDLTP
-3607 GTPYQAR
+3607 GTTCQAR
-3614 VQAVCGDNEYSNPAV
+3614 VQAVCGVGEYGNPAM
-3629 VSFVTSFC
+3629 VSFVTPLC
-3637 NPASQCEIYY
+3637 NPESQCGIYY
-3647 ELGDSY
+3647 VLNDMY
-3653 GDGWSGASIS
+3653 DDGWNNAYIAIVNGGTEVSR
-3663 ILSDNTVV
+3663 
-3671 ATLTMQ
+3671 LTIEYG
-3677 SERYYLEGELP
+3677 SLHAEGELP

-3694 HFVWNGGSYSYP
+3694 QFVWHQGNYDNECS
-3706 CYFTIYDPDG
+3706 FTIYDAD
-3716 EVIAYKNSYS
+3716 ENVIVYKESGTYPET
-3726 WLDGSV
+3726 G
-3732 NLLDEPYEHFC
+3732 NLLDEPYEHSCAVLVVYEFS
-3743 RLEVMFTE
+3743 E
-3751 GWNWWAPTVET
+3751 GWNWWTPISEVSVEALAT
-3762 NVLELEDL
+3762 AIGDYVEGVMTE
-3770 DEMESI
+3770 
-3776 LSQNGPLTGNLDL
+3776 
-3789 VAGQMYKVLVSDDCI
+3789 
-3804 LSLDGEPFTTAIVN
+3804 DGEPVSTFVPGEMYRILVNAGCEFTLTGASATSAEIE
-3818 IAQGYNWFGFI
+3818 IGHGPNWFGFI
-3829 GDEPTDIED
+3829 GTEMSVTEAFAD
-3838 VFENF
+3838 F
-3843 EPVAGD
+3843 EPEVGD
-3849 KVISQN
+3849 KVVSQDQ
-3855 EGFAIYNGEAWVGTL
+3855 GFAIYDGEHWVGTL

-3878 YVYVSQDTESKTLN
+3878 YVYVSQASETKTLY